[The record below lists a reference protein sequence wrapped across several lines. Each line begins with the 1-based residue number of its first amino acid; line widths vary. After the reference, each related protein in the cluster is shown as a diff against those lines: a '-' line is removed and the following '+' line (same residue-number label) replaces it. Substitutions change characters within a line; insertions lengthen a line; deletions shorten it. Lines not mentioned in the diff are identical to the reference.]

1 MQSSDFSSDQLAHQL
16 LNEEWDRLS
25 SAAKPVGKPHGRKSK
40 PKPIDRYVHELS
52 PVIAVLPGLI
62 RLVNECTDRPVNKFR
77 PVIKRLILEQL
88 FMEVGGDSIVD
99 AHHMMQVRQ
108 YVELTVRV
116 LVRMR
121 QHDLGKD
128 EWSDTPV
135 TPQMFG

>member
-16 LNEEWDRLS
+16 LSEEWERLS
-25 SAAKPVGKPHGRKSK
+25 CPTKPVGKPHGRKTR
-40 PKPIDRYVHELS
+40 PKPIDRHIHELS

-88 FMEVGGDSIVD
+88 FMDVGGDSIVD

-116 LVRMR
+116 LVRIR

-128 EWSDTPV
+128 EWSNTPV